1 MAVTLAEKAKQVVQT
16 LRDKGFEA
24 YWAGGCVRDLVMG
37 IPPKDFDITT
47 SATPDQVIRSFKK
60 TIPIG
65 AQFGVI
71 QVRWMGDSFEVA
83 TFRTE
88 SLYSDG
94 RRPDSIQFATA
105 AEDVKR
111 RDFTINGLLYDPF
124 EERVID
130 YVGGVADIAARIV
143 RAIGDPEERI
153 AEDRLRMLRAVRFA
167 SRLGFRMDDATFQAV
182 STHASAIV
190 VVSAERV
197 RDELL
202 RTLSEGG
209 GHTGIRLLHDTALL
223 RWVLPELDMA
233 GNRIDALVRMLEH
246 SPHNDPPL
254 ALALLLHSL
263 DDAIVS
269 KVCVRLRISNHETA
283 RIRAMIALSKQIP
296 DIALFDSAT
305 YRRFLQNEQLPD
317 AILLHRTIAKGD
329 YADLSAARRCE
340 LDRQMLKDQNL
351 LWPQRLLSGHD
362 LTSFGYKPGP
372 HFRLVL
378 TAVDDAVLRG
388 EIRTHT
394 DAKIFAETLLSSLMG
409 SGNK

>member
-1 MAVTLAEKAKQVVQT
+1 MTPTLADKAKQVVQT

-47 SATPDQVIRSFKK
+47 SATPDQVIQSFKK

-65 AQFGVI
+65 AQFGVV
-71 QVRWMGDSFEVA
+71 QVRWMGESFEVA

-88 SLYSDG
+88 SLYTDG
-94 RRPDSIQFATA
+94 RRPDSVQFSTA
-105 AEDVKR
+105 VEDVKR

-124 EERVID
+124 EQKVID

-182 STHASAIV
+182 RTHASAIV

-209 GHTGIRLLHDTALL
+209 GHTGIRLLYETALL
-223 RWVLPELDMA
+223 RWVLPEIETSA
-233 GNRIDALVRMLEH
+233 HRIDQLAAMLTH
-246 SPHNDPPL
+246 CRHHDPPL
-254 ALALLLHSL
+254 ALALLLYPLNDS
-263 DDAIVS
+263 AIH
-269 KVCVRLRISNHETA
+269 KVCVRLRMSNHDGR
-283 RIRAMIALSKQIP
+283 RIRDMITLSKQIP
-296 DIALFDSAT
+296 DIAVLDTASH
-305 YRRFLQNEQLPD
+305 RRFLQNDLIPD
-317 AILLHRTIAKGD
+317 AITLHRIIATAAE
-329 YADLSAARRCE
+329 ADLSAARRCE
-340 LDRQMLKDQNL
+340 LDRQTLIDHNMLM
-351 LWPQRLLSGHD
+351 PQRLLSGHD
-362 LTSFGYKPGP
+362 LMSWGFKPGP
-372 HFRLVL
+372 HFRIVL
-378 TAVDDAVLRG
+378 TAVEDAILRG
-388 EIRTHT
+388 EVKNPEEAR
-394 DAKIFAETLLSSLMG
+394 AFAENLL
-409 SGNK
+409 KCIP